1 VGYGVPIATKKNA
14 KKSEPTKT
22 KQAEPKKKFSF
33 FFLAVFSCDSILSPT
48 PVYLKILY
56 LCLNT
61 CIMKKTNRDNK
72 VSDYV
77 DGLYV
82 KNGRLI
88 NGREPG
94 MSGIQQAANIK
105 RIIDEDRK
113 IKMIA
118 DGIERAE
125 IRKEMRKDIF
135 G

>member
-1 VGYGVPIATKKNA
+1 
-14 KKSEPTKT
+14 
-22 KQAEPKKKFSF
+22 
-33 FFLAVFSCDSILSPT
+33 
-48 PVYLKILY
+48 
-56 LCLNT
+56 
-61 CIMKKTNRDNK
+61 MKKINRDNK
-72 VSDYV
+72 ISDFV

-88 NGREPG
+88 NGRPNG
-94 MSGIQQAANIK
+94 MTGIQSAANMK

-125 IRKEMRKDIF
+125 FNKEMRKDIF

>member
-1 VGYGVPIATKKNA
+1 
-14 KKSEPTKT
+14 
-22 KQAEPKKKFSF
+22 
-33 FFLAVFSCDSILSPT
+33 
-48 PVYLKILY
+48 
-56 LCLNT
+56 
-61 CIMKKTNRDNK
+61 MKKIDKDNRIGNF
-72 VSDYV
+72 V

-88 NGREPG
+88 NGRPNG
-94 MSGIQQAANIK
+94 MTGIQQAANMK

-125 IRKEMRKDIF
+125 MRKDLF